1 MITKPDPSDPVDIKR
16 WRREM
21 RARLIEDRMALPQD
35 VRAKKSTA
43 LVSILSEIIDARHGM
58 IVSLYWPFRG
68 EPDLRP
74 LAAVIE
80 RGGGRAAL
88 PVVETPKAPLIFRP
102 WTQGASMTR
111 GIWNIPVPDTLEQVL
126 PDLLIAPLVGYDPQN
141 YRLGYGGGYFDRTLA
156 ALSPRPFVIGVGLQA
171 SRIDS
176 IRPQPHDIRL
186 DAIVT
191 EQGLQWPLHHDRPG
205 GGSIAV

>member
-1 MITKPDPSDPVDIKR
+1 MIIKPDPSDPVDIKR

-35 VRAKKSTA
+35 VRAEKSTA
-43 LVSILSEIIDARHGM
+43 LVSILSEIIGARPGM

-141 YRLGYGGGYFDRTLA
+141 YRLGYGGGYFDRTLEKRGA
-156 ALSPRPFVIGVGLQA
+156 AAVVIGVGYTSQA
-171 SRIDS
+171 VETIY
-176 IRPQPHDIRL
+176 PQPHDVAMSRI
-186 DAIVT
+186 ITV
-191 EQGLQWPLHHDRPG
+191 
-205 GGSIAV
+205 